1 MLLSELLN
9 VAKYSELN
17 TLSVKDDIPALVS
30 FVNLGLID
38 LYGLFSLRTEEHII
52 ELRDGVTIYDLPADF
67 MFITGAYEAPSIF
80 SNDNSINLPI
90 NEEGNARSI
99 NTINF
104 RQVQIPLSLTGDYVG
119 IVYVAKPELMTADN
133 LNVDLPIPDQLVQ
146 PLLNFISFKGHGGNT
161 VNGQTEGDIYYAR
174 YRRSCDDIKR
184 QGISIASDDLGMSNR
199 LGYRGFP

>member
-17 TLSVKDDIPALVS
+17 TLAVKDDIPALVS

-52 ELRDGVTIYDLPADF
+52 ELEDGVTIYDLPADF

-90 NEEGNARSI
+90 NEEGNARSV

-104 RQVQIPLSLTGDYVG
+104 KQVQIPLSLTGDYVG
-119 IVYVAKPELMTADN
+119 IIYVAKPELMTADN
-133 LNVDLPIPDQLVQ
+133 LDVDLPIPDQLVQ
-146 PLLNFISFKGHGGNT
+146 PLLNFIAFKGQGGVT